1 MGRMSRL
8 GNELY
13 NGRKSI
19 DFVHQRGRWY
29 AISGVLVAAAIAVVT
44 LNGMAFGIEFTGG
57 TQYRVPLAASDVSQA
72 SADEVR
78 GAIADSGVEGT
89 DNPTVTTA
97 GQALLVQVEEL
108 TQEES
113 DQVAAVI
120 QDTVPVTGEISQ
132 DEISASW
139 GKEVGQRA
147 LLGVTVFLILVMLFI
162 AVYFREWKMSLAAF
176 VALVH
181 DIAITIGVYSLSG
194 FPVTPAAVTGL
205 LAILGFSLYDTVV
218 VFDKVKENTH
228 QMRQKRQTYADAANL
243 AVNQTLV
250 RSVNTGIV
258 ALIPIGAILF
268 TSAALLGASSLKDLA
283 LSQFVGMAVGV
294 YSSVFLA
301 PRVLVHLKSNETE
314 VVLAERRAKARAR
327 RDADRYA
334 SVPSFAD
341 DMPVLSEDGAP
352 PPVDAD
358 LEDDLDD
365 DFDDGP
371 SPAAPQRASEAL
383 GRGRT
388 DAHGVRARSARAR
401 RPDGCSPRGSRSPSA
416 ARSSAGERAGGSGA
430 ARPRRAGLSRAGDRL
445 QGHHP
450 AARRPRRVQH
460 GHPGAR
466 RRRA

>member
-1 MGRMSRL
+1 MGSFSRL

-13 NGRKSI
+13 NGRRSI

-29 AISGVLVAAAIAVVT
+29 LLSGVLVAIAVAIVVIKG
-44 LNGMAFGIEFTGG
+44 LAFGIEFTGG
-57 TQYRVPLAASDVSQA
+57 TQYRVPLAASEVTQSN
-72 SADEVR
+72 ADAVR
-78 GAIADSGVEGT
+78 EAIADSGVEAAGL
-89 DNPTVTTA
+89 PTVTTA

-120 QDTVPVTGEISQ
+120 TDTVPVAGEISQ

-147 LLGVTVFLILVMLFI
+147 LLGVAVFLVLVMLFI

-228 QMRQKRQTYADAANL
+228 QLRQARQTYAQAANL

-301 PRVLVHLKSNETE
+301 PRVLVQLKSNETE

-327 RDADRYA
+327 READKYA
-334 SVPSFAD
+334 SVPSFKD
-341 DMPVLSEDGAP
+341 DMPVLDEGEDLLDL
-352 PPVDAD
+352 PVDD
-358 LEDDLDD
+358 EDEAEAA
-365 DFDDGP
+365 
-371 SPAAPQRASEAL
+371 PAATRAAEAV
-383 GRGRT
+383 GRGRVT
-388 DAHGVRARSARAR
+388 PTPS
-401 RPDGCSPRGSRSPSA
+401 RPIGN
-416 ARSSAGERAGGSGA
+416 SSASG
-430 ARPRRAGLSRAGDRL
+430 RQQPSRQPKSKRGKK
-445 QGHHP
+445 
-450 AARRPRRVQH
+450 
-460 GHPGAR
+460 
-466 RRRA
+466 

>member
-1 MGRMSRL
+1 MGRFSRL

-13 NGRKSI
+13 GGRRSI

-29 AISGVLVAAAIAVVT
+29 LLSGVLVAIAIVIVVIKG
-44 LNGMAFGIEFTGG
+44 LAFGIEFTGG
-57 TQYRVPLAASDVSQA
+57 TQYRVPVASSDVTQEN
-72 SADEVR
+72 ADAIRE
-78 GAIADSGVEGT
+78 AIADSGVEAAGL
-89 DNPTVTTA
+89 PTVTTA

-113 DQVAAVI
+113 DQIAAVI
-120 QDTVPVTGEISQ
+120 TDTVPVTGEISQ

-147 LLGVTVFLILVMLFI
+147 ILGVAVFLVLVMLFI

-228 QMRQKRQTYADAANL
+228 QLRQTRQTYAEAANL

-301 PRVLVHLKSNETE
+301 PRVLVHLKSNESE

-327 RDADRYA
+327 READKYA
-334 SVPSFAD
+334 SVPSFKE
-341 DMPVLSEDGAP
+341 DMPIYDEDEAVPAAVDEDDVDDAGPEAP
-352 PPVDAD
+352 PPT
-358 LEDDLDD
+358 
-365 DFDDGP
+365 
-371 SPAAPQRASEAL
+371 RASEAV
-383 GRGRT
+383 GRGRVAPSPT
-388 DAHGVRARSARAR
+388 
-401 RPDGCSPRGSRSPSA
+401 RPIGT
-416 ARSSAGERAGGSGA
+416 SSASG
-430 ARPRRAGLSRAGDRL
+430 RQQPTRQPKSKRGKK
-445 QGHHP
+445 
-450 AARRPRRVQH
+450 
-460 GHPGAR
+460 
-466 RRRA
+466 